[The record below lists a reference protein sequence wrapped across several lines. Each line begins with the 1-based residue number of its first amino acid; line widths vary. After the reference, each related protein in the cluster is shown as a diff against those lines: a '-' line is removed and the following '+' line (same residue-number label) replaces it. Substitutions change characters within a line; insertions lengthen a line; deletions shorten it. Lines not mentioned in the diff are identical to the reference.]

1 MQFLSPI
8 RPSDFDFFSSESL
21 PRLGDQ
27 IVVHTPEAGMPD
39 MPSRSLVILGVPED
53 RGTEANAGC
62 AQAPD
67 RIRHYLYTLAPLAPL
82 EENTSPSPSGEGR
95 GGAGLYD
102 FGNII
107 PGQDVEDT
115 YYALSETLAEF
126 LRHDNTVLLLGGSQD
141 LTFPAYKAYE
151 RISRIINISTID
163 PRFDIDPFEE
173 ITSRTYMR
181 HIVMQT
187 PNYLFFHANL
197 GCQNYFVGTSQLQ
210 LMDDLKFDAC
220 RLGELQHDMT
230 RAEALLR
237 NADLVSVDI
246 AAVRQSDA
254 PGVGAPSPHG
264 FYGEQLC
271 QMLSFAGMSDKVS
284 CLGLFE
290 VNPDYDRGDQ
300 TVHMAAQ
307 AAWHFIEGYFNRLGD
322 SPRLAPEKC
331 LRYKVLLDDQGL
343 ELLFFK
349 SKISERWWVEVPCDN
364 PELYELY
371 SRHLLLPCTYA
382 DYQQAMQG
390 EIPALWWRYYRRLH
404 P

>member
-1 MQFLSPI
+1 MNYLSPI
-8 RPSDFDFFSSESL
+8 RPSDFDFFSSEL
-21 PRLGDQ
+21 MPRLGDQ
-27 IVVHTPEAGMPD
+27 IVSHTPEAGLPPMPAD
-39 MPSRSLVILGVPED
+39 SLVILGVPED

-62 AQAPD
+62 AKAPD
-67 RIRHYLYTLAPLAPL
+67 RIRKYLYQLAPVAD
-82 EENTSPSPSGEGR
+82 
-95 GGAGLYD
+95 GAQLFD
-102 FGNII
+102 FGNITV
-107 PGQDVEDT
+107 GQDVEDT
-115 YYALSETLAEF
+115 YFALTETLADF
-126 LRHDNTVLLLGGSQD
+126 LRHGNTILLLGGSQD

-163 PRFDIDPFEE
+163 PRFDIDPYEE
-173 ITSRTYMR
+173 LTSRTYMR

-210 LMDDLKFDAC
+210 LMDELKFDAC
-220 RLGELQHDMT
+220 RLGELQRDMT

-254 PGVGAPSPHG
+254 PGVGTPSPHG

-271 QMLSFAGMSDKVS
+271 QMMSFAGMSDKVS
-284 CLGLFE
+284 LLGLFE
-290 VNPDYDRGDQ
+290 VNPHLDPRDQ
-300 TVHMAAQ
+300 TLHMTAQ
-307 AAWHFIEGYFNRLGD
+307 AAWHFIDGYFNRLGD
-322 SPRLAPEKC
+322 SPRTAPEKC
-331 LRYKVLLDDQGL
+331 QRYNVILDDHGQQL
-343 ELLFFK
+343 VFFK
-349 SKISERWWVEVPCDN
+349 SKASQRWWVEVPCDD
-364 PELYELY
+364 PELHELY

-390 EIPALWWRYYRRLH
+390 EIPPLWWRYYRRLH

>member
-8 RPSDFDFFSSESL
+8 RPSDFDFFSSEL
-21 PRLGDQ
+21 MPRLGDQ
-27 IVVHTPEAGMPD
+27 ITAHTPEEGMPD
-39 MPSRSLVILGVPED
+39 MPERSLVLLGVPED

-62 AQAPD
+62 ADAPD
-67 RIRHYLYTLAPLAPL
+67 RIRKYLYNLACVDDDA
-82 EENTSPSPSGEGR
+82 R
-95 GGAGLYD
+95 LYD
-102 FGNII
+102 FGNIAV
-107 PGQDVEDT
+107 GQEVEDT
-115 YYALSETLAEF
+115 YYALTETLAEF

-163 PRFDIDPFEE
+163 PRFDIDPYEE
-173 ITSRTYMR
+173 MTSRTYMR

-197 GCQNYFVGTSQLQ
+197 GCQKYFVGKNQLE
-210 LMDDLKFDAC
+210 LMDELKFDAY
-220 RLGELQHDMT
+220 RLGDLQRDMK

-264 FYGEQLC
+264 FYGEELC
-271 QMLSFAGMSDKVS
+271 QMLSYAGKSDKVS

-290 VNPDYDRGDQ
+290 VNPDRDRGDQ

-307 AAWHFIEGYFNRLGD
+307 AAWHFIEGWFARVSD
-322 SPRLAPEKC
+322 SPRLAPEQC
-331 LRYKVLLDDQGL
+331 RRYKVLLEDHGQ
-343 ELLFFK
+343 ELLFYK
-349 SKISERWWVEVPCDN
+349 SKLSDRWWVEVPCDD
-364 PELYELY
+364 PELHELY
-371 SRHLLLPCTYA
+371 SRHLLLPCTYT
-382 DYQQAMQG
+382 DYEQAMQG
-390 EIPALWWRYYRRLH
+390 EIPALWWRYYHRLH

>member
-1 MQFLSPI
+1 MQYLSPI
-8 RPSDFDFFSSESL
+8 RPSDFDFFSSEL
-21 PRLGDQ
+21 MPRLGDQ
-27 IVVHTPEAGMPD
+27 IVTYTPEGGMPE
-39 MPSRSLVILGVPED
+39 MPEESLVILGVPED

-62 AQAPD
+62 ADAPD
-67 RIRHYLYTLAPLAPL
+67 RIRKYLYALACPADDA
-82 EENTSPSPSGEGR
+82 R
-95 GGAGLYD
+95 LYD
-102 FGNII
+102 FGNIAV
-107 PGQDVEDT
+107 GQEVEDT
-115 YYALSETLAEF
+115 YYALTETLAEF
-126 LRHDNTVLLLGGSQD
+126 LKHDNTVLLLGGSQD

-163 PRFDIDPFEE
+163 PRFDIEPYEE
-173 ITSRTYMR
+173 MTSRTYMR

-197 GCQNYFVGTSQLQ
+197 GCQKYFVGNSQLQ
-210 LMDDLKFDAC
+210 LMDDLKFDAY
-220 RLGELQHDMT
+220 RLGDLQKDMK
-230 RAEALLR
+230 RAEAMLR

-264 FYGEQLC
+264 FYGEELC
-271 QMLSFAGMSDKVS
+271 QMLSFAGKSDKVS

-307 AAWHFIEGYFNRLGD
+307 AAWHFIEGWFARVMD
-322 SPRLAPEKC
+322 SPRLAPEQC
-331 LRYKVLLDDQGL
+331 RRYKVLMEDHGM
-343 ELLFFK
+343 ELLFYK
-349 SKISERWWVEVPCDN
+349 SKLSDRWWVEVPCDD
-364 PELYELY
+364 PELHELY

-382 DYQQAMQG
+382 DYEQAMQG
-390 EIPALWWRYYRRLH
+390 EIPALWWRYYNRLH